1 MKQRSAALAHG
12 RAFEHALVADDGA
25 EIGVEVR
32 LENGLRHSG
41 AKVAPLAGSR

>member
-1 MKQRSAALAHG
+1 MKQRGAALAH
-12 RAFEHALVADDGA
+12 RCAFEHALVADDGE
-25 EIGVEVR
+25 EIGLEIR